1 MSLKKARQLFS
12 LKKAGV
18 DDTHIFSKLVTQL
31 YIEDHRTPLS
41 IKDHQKTLEEFSRYP
56 NKGRVYFIT
65 QNNQV
70 IGYVILVAFWAN
82 EYGGNIVAID
92 ELFVIPESRNQGIG
106 TQAIEFIQKKRP
118 WNAVGLYLVTSP
130 DNHRAQQL
138 YQKLGF
144 KHYEDKA
151 FIYEYK

>member
-1 MSLKKARQLFS
+1 MFS
-12 LKKAGV
+12 LKRGHESDHRLFTTFV
-18 DDTHIFSKLVTQL
+18 NQL
-31 YIEDHRTPLS
+31 YTEDHRSTLS
-41 IKDHQKTLEEFSRYP
+41 ANGCQKTLKEFDRSP
-56 NKGRVYFIT
+56 NKGRVYFIQREDKT
-65 QNNQV
+65 
-70 IGYVILVAFWAN
+70 IGYIVLVPFWAN
-82 EYGGNIVAID
+82 EYGGNIVSID
-92 ELFVIPESRNQGIG
+92 ELFVIPDYRNQGIG
-106 TQAIEFIQKKRP
+106 TQVIEHIQQKRY

>member
-1 MSLKKARQLFS
+1 MPVKKAPRLFS
-12 LKKAGV
+12 LKRAHAS
-18 DDTHIFSKLVTQL
+18 DQRLFTTLVNRL
-31 YIEDHRTPLS
+31 YTEDHRS
-41 IKDHQKTLEEFSRYP
+41 RRSSNDCQKTLTEFDRSP
-56 NKGRVYFIT
+56 NKGRVYFI
-65 QNNQV
+65 QQENKV
-70 IGYVILVAFWAN
+70 IGYLILVAFWAN

-92 ELFVIPESRNQGIG
+92 ELFIMPEYRNQGIG
-106 TQAIEFIQKKRP
+106 TQVIEFIQQKRP